1 MEQEL
6 SKMYFS
12 LLPNLQYD
20 TKPISYPFSESDFTI
35 VKNFFKRSKIDPN
48 IFGYATF
55 YNKYAVNEGV
65 KIETIA
71 DRYYGKPEYDW
82 VIILTNNF
90 INPQFAF
97 PLDNWTLR
105 KVAEDKYG
113 DDTYSGIH
121 HYETIETKSGQTLG
135 GKSIL
140 ALKGGLVVD
149 KTFYDSPFTY
159 WNGTNNVTVAGNTV
173 SKSVLNYDHEVAEN
187 EKRREIYILKK
198 RYFKKFLE
206 EFKQQNLYSESSDFI
221 TKRLKKT
228 GV

>member
-1 MEQEL
+1 
-6 SKMYFS
+6 MYFS

-55 YNKYAVNEGV
+55 YDKYAVNEGV

-71 DRYYGKPEYDW
+71 KQYYGNQFYDW
-82 VIILTNNF
+82 VIILTNNY
-90 INPQFAF
+90 INPQFSF
-97 PLDNWTLR
+97 PLDEWTLR
-105 KVAEDKYG
+105 KVAEEKYG
-113 DDTYSGIH
+113 NDTYSGIH

-135 GKSIL
+135 IKPIL
-140 ALKGGLVVD
+140 ALEGGLTVD
-149 KTFYDSPFTY
+149 KTFYDSPFVY
-159 WNGTNNVTVAGNTV
+159 WNGTQHITVNGNTV
-173 SKSVLNYDHEVAEN
+173 SKPITNYEHELAEN
-187 EKRREIYILKK
+187 EKKREIYILRKS
-198 RYFKKFLE
+198 YFGRFVD

-221 TKRLKKT
+221 NKRLKKT

>member
-1 MEQEL
+1 
-6 SKMYFS
+6 MYFK
-12 LLPNLQYD
+12 LTPNISYD
-20 TKPISYPFSESDFTI
+20 TKPTSYPFSESDRI
-35 VKNFFKRSKIDPN
+35 LVNNFFRRYKLNDDV
-48 IFGYATF
+48 FGYATF
-55 YNKYAVNEGV
+55 YKKYTIQEGI

-71 DRYYGKPEYDW
+71 NQYYGKSEYDW

-90 INPQFAF
+90 INPQFSF
-97 PLDNWTLR
+97 PLDDWTLR
-105 KVAEDKYG
+105 KVAEEKYG

-121 HYETIETKSGQTLG
+121 HYETIETKSGQYVI
-135 GKSIL
+135 GKPVL
-140 ALKGGLVVD
+140 ALKGGLIVD

-187 EKRREIYILKK
+187 EKKREIYILKK
-198 RYFKKFLE
+198 TYFKKFIE
-206 EFKQQNLYSESSDFI
+206 EFKQQNKYSESSDFI